1 MNVKET
7 LEESFNLKSYL
18 HELKNKFQVQVSLS
32 TGDTEEKALELIQQ
46 LTAELSD
53 SK

>member
-1 MNVKET
+1 
-7 LEESFNLKSYL
+7 
-18 HELKNKFQVQVSLS
+18 ELKNKFQVQVPLP
-32 TGDTEEKALELIQQ
+32 TGDTEEQALKLIQQ